1 MVVQPRQMIAAA
13 MDAWIGCSIF
23 YLEKK
28 NFLIS
33 LFDVCHLE
41 LPENDRDYNPRLWI
55 LQGFFSCHL
64 KNISNRNYLESRV
77 GGGGRVIASQAVF
90 HFFPPQ
96 QSKKKKEEKKIE
108 AKKSFII
115 EIILCK

>member
-1 MVVQPRQMIAAA
+1 MIAAA
-13 MDAWIGCSIF
+13 NGCMDWLMFSF
-23 YLEKK
+23 LSWKK
-28 NFLIS
+28 KKKKCLIS
-33 LFDVCHLE
+33 LFFDVCHLE

-77 GGGGRVIASQAVF
+77 GGDGRGVIASQAVF
-90 HFFPPQ
+90 HFFPVPR
-96 QSKKKKEEKKIE
+96 SKKKIE